1 MVPSGNYGNL
11 AAGMLAQRM
20 GLPVGRFVAASNAND
35 VVPEFLRTGQYR
47 PRASVRT
54 VANAMDVGAPSNFER
69 MEWLYGGDREAL
81 RRDVDGYSC
90 DDASILSLIAE
101 QKLRYG
107 YLSDPHSAVG
117 YGAAKTLDVDGFW
130 VSTAHAAKFGDA
142 LRRATGAEAPLPQAL
157 AEAMRRER
165 HSAPV
170 AADADALREYL
181 VAMG

>member
-1 MVPSGNYGNL
+1 M
-11 AAGMLAQRM
+11 
-20 GLPVGRFVAASNAND
+20 
-35 VVPEFLRTGQYR
+35 
-47 PRASVRT
+47 RT

-69 MEWLYGGDREAL
+69 IEWLYGGDREAL

-142 LRRATGAEAPLPQAL
+142 LRRL
-157 AEAMRRER
+157 R
-165 HSAPV
+165 
-170 AADADALREYL
+170 ALRRRCRRPSPRPCAVNAIRHL
-181 VAMG
+181 WRPMPTP